1 MVRIRNVTDQ
11 GHPLTWIAG
20 PVSAGYQPLVR
31 ARPAAPLAMED
42 GEHFFC
48 AGLPAL
54 AEIR

>member
-1 MVRIRNVTDQ
+1 VTDQ

-42 GEHFFC
+42 GEHFLC